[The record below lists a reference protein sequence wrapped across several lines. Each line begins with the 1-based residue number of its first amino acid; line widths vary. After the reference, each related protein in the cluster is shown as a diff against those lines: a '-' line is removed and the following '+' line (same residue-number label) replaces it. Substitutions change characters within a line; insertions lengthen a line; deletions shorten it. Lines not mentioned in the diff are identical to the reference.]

1 MHRALRRA
9 GIEAELHIF
18 EAATHVMFM
27 AGPEAEDR
35 RRETRRFVDRIW
47 KRGALNR

>member
-1 MHRALRRA
+1 MSACT
-9 GIEAELHIF
+9 AECHVF

-35 RRETRRFVDRIW
+35 KREMRRFVDRHW
-47 KRGALNR
+47 VRGV